1 MIQIFESPLFGVV
14 LSIFAFEIGVWI
26 NKKTGWAAAN
36 PLLIAILLVVAFLSA
51 FQIPLEAYQNG
62 GDFISLFLAPATAS
76 LAISIYNQISLLKKN
91 LLPVLI
97 GCAAGS
103 ITSMGSVY
111 LLCKLFRLDERLT
124 AALLPKSVTTP
135 IAIEIAAQNGG
146 LVPVTVAMVVLTG
159 ILGAVA
165 APALI
170 RLFRV
175 KNPVEAGLAIGTSS
189 HAVGTSRALEIGEA
203 EGAMS
208 SIAIGVSGLLTVLFS
223 MIIS

>member
-170 RLFRV
+170 KLFRV

>member
-1 MIQIFESPLFGVV
+1 MTQILESPLFGIV
-14 LSIFAFEIGVWI
+14 LSIFAYELGVWI
-26 NKKTGWAAAN
+26 HKKTGWAAAN

-51 FQIPLEAYQNG
+51 FHIPLEAYQTG

-76 LAISIYNQISLLKKN
+76 LAISIYNQFSLLKKN
-91 LLPVLI
+91 LLPVLA
-97 GCAAGS
+97 GCAAGAV
-103 ITSMGSVY
+103 TSMGSVY
-111 LLCKLFRLDERLT
+111 LLCKLFRLDEQLT
-124 AALLPKSVTTP
+124 ASLLPKSVTTP

-165 APALI
+165 VPALLK
-170 RLFRV
+170 LFRV
-175 KNPVEAGLAIGTSS
+175 KNPVEAGLAIGASS
-189 HAVGTSRALEIGEA
+189 HAVGTSRALELGEA

-223 MIIS
+223 MLIS

>member
-1 MIQIFESPLFGVV
+1 MIQMFESPLFGVV

-189 HAVGTSRALEIGEA
+189 HAVGTSRALELGEA

-223 MIIS
+223 MLIS

>member
-189 HAVGTSRALEIGEA
+189 HAVGTSRALELGEA

>member
-1 MIQIFESPLFGVV
+1 MTQILESPLFGIV
-14 LSIFAFEIGVWI
+14 LSIFAYEIGVWI

-36 PLLIAILLVVAFLSA
+36 PLLIAILLVVAVLSV

-62 GDFISLFLAPATAS
+62 GSFISLFLAPATAS
-76 LAISIYNQISLLKKN
+76 LAISIYNQFSLLKKN

-97 GCAAGS
+97 GCAAGAAA
-103 ITSMGSVY
+103 SMGSVY
-111 LLCKLFRLDERLT
+111 LLCRLFRLDQRLT

-165 APALI
+165 APALLK
-170 RLFRV
+170 LFRV
-175 KNPVEAGLAIGTSS
+175 KNPVEAGLAIGASS
-189 HAVGTSRALEIGEA
+189 HAVGTSRALELGEA

-223 MIIS
+223 MVIS

>member
-189 HAVGTSRALEIGEA
+189 HAVGTSRALELGEA

-223 MIIS
+223 MLIS

>member
-1 MIQIFESPLFGVV
+1 MMQILESPLFGIV
-14 LSIFAFEIGVWI
+14 LSIFAYEMGVWI

-36 PLLIAILLVVAFLSA
+36 PLLIAILLVVALLSA

-76 LAISIYNQISLLKKN
+76 LAISIYNQFLLLKKN
-91 LLPVLI
+91 LFPVLA
-97 GCAAGS
+97 GCAAGA

-111 LLCKLFRLDERLT
+111 LLCKMFRLDEQLT

-170 RLFRV
+170 KLFRV
-175 KNPVEAGLAIGTSS
+175 KNPVEAGLAIGASS
-189 HAVGTSRALEIGEA
+189 HAVGTSRALELGEA

-223 MIIS
+223 MLIS

>member
-1 MIQIFESPLFGVV
+1 MTQILESPLFGIV
-14 LSIFAFEIGVWI
+14 LSIFAYELGVWI
-26 NKKTGWAAAN
+26 HKKTGWAAAN

-51 FQIPLEAYQNG
+51 FHIPLEAYQTG

-76 LAISIYNQISLLKKN
+76 LAISIYNQFSLLKKN
-91 LLPVLI
+91 LLPVLA
-97 GCAAGS
+97 GCAAGAV
-103 ITSMGSVY
+103 TSLGSVY
-111 LLCKLFRLDERLT
+111 LLCKLFRLDEQLT
-124 AALLPKSVTTP
+124 APLLPKSVTTP

-165 APALI
+165 VPALLK
-170 RLFRV
+170 LFRV
-175 KNPVEAGLAIGTSS
+175 KNPVEAGLAIGASS
-189 HAVGTSRALEIGEA
+189 HAVGTSRALELGEA

-223 MIIS
+223 MLIS

>member
-1 MIQIFESPLFGVV
+1 MTQILESPLFGIV
-14 LSIFAFEIGVWI
+14 LSIFAYEFGIWI

-36 PLLIAILLVVAFLSA
+36 PLLIAILLVIAFLSA
-51 FQIPLEAYQNG
+51 FHIPLEAYQNG

-76 LAISIYNQISLLKKN
+76 LAISIYNQFSLLKKN
-91 LLPVLI
+91 LLPVLA
-97 GCAAGS
+97 GCAAGA

-111 LLCKLFRLDERLT
+111 LLCKLFRLDEQLT

-170 RLFRV
+170 KLFRV
-175 KNPVEAGLAIGTSS
+175 KNPVEAGLAIGASS
-189 HAVGTSRALEIGEA
+189 HAVGTSRALELGEA

-223 MIIS
+223 MLIS

>member
-170 RLFRV
+170 KLFRV

-189 HAVGTSRALEIGEA
+189 HAVGTSRALELGEA

>member
-1 MIQIFESPLFGVV
+1 MTQILESPLFGIV
-14 LSIFAFEIGVWI
+14 LSIFAYELGVWI
-26 NKKTGWAAAN
+26 HKKTGWAAAN

-51 FQIPLEAYQNG
+51 FHIPLEAYQTG

-76 LAISIYNQISLLKKN
+76 LAISIYNQFSLLKKN
-91 LLPVLI
+91 LLPVLA
-97 GCAAGS
+97 GCAAGAV
-103 ITSMGSVY
+103 TSMGSVY
-111 LLCKLFRLDERLT
+111 LLCKLFRLDEQLT
-124 AALLPKSVTTP
+124 ASLLPKSVTTP

-165 APALI
+165 VPALLK
-170 RLFRV
+170 LFRV
-175 KNPVEAGLAIGTSS
+175 KNPVEAGLAIGASR
-189 HAVGTSRALEIGEA
+189 HAVGTSRALELGEA

-223 MIIS
+223 MLIS

>member
-1 MIQIFESPLFGVV
+1 MTQILESPLFGIV
-14 LSIFAFEIGVWI
+14 LSIFAYELGVWI
-26 NKKTGWAAAN
+26 HKKTGWAAAN

-51 FQIPLEAYQNG
+51 FHIPVEAYQTG

-76 LAISIYNQISLLKKN
+76 LAISIYNQFSLLKKN
-91 LLPVLI
+91 LLPVLA
-97 GCAAGS
+97 GCAAGAV
-103 ITSMGSVY
+103 TSMGSVY
-111 LLCKLFRLDERLT
+111 LLCKLFRLDEQLT
-124 AALLPKSVTTP
+124 ASLLPKSVTTP

-165 APALI
+165 VPALLK
-170 RLFRV
+170 LFRV
-175 KNPVEAGLAIGTSS
+175 KNPVEAGLAIGASS
-189 HAVGTSRALEIGEA
+189 HAVGTSRALELGEA

-223 MIIS
+223 MLIS